1 VPADLFWDGFIL
13 IAAFFLGSFLNVCI
27 VRLPQGASVVS
38 LGSHCPRCKQ
48 PIAWFDN
55 VPLLSFIFLRGK
67 CRHCKGKIS
76 VRYPLVEI
84 AAALIWFGAWKAYG
98 VTLLFGITAIYLSL
112 LLVVSLTDIETGTL
126 PDRVTYFG
134 LGCGV
139 LASLLAPSLHATTA
153 PASALWKS
161 LIGAAVGGALIF
173 VTGWI
178 GSWIFQREAMGGGDV
193 KLLAMI
199 GSFIG
204 WEKVLIAFFIA
215 PVLAL
220 PFALYQRLARQEE
233 VIFYGPFLALAGGVQ
248 FFYGDLFWR
257 LFIGL

>member
-1 VPADLFWDGFIL
+1 VSP
-13 IAAFFLGSFLNVCI
+13 
-27 VRLPQGASVVS
+27 GA
-38 LGSHCPRCKQ
+38 HCPKCKQ

-55 VPLLSFIFLRGK
+55 VPLLSFILLRGK
-67 CRHCKGKIS
+67 CRHCKEKIS
-76 VRYPLVEI
+76 VRYPVVEI
-84 AAALIWFGAWKAYG
+84 AGVLIWFGTWKAYG
-98 VTLLFGITAIYLSL
+98 ATWLFGITAIYLSL
-112 LLVVSLTDIETGTL
+112 LLVVSLTDVETGYI

-139 LASLLAPSLHATTA
+139 AASLLEPALHSTTA
-153 PASALWKS
+153 PVSALWKS
-161 LIGAAVGGALIF
+161 LIGAGVGGALIF

-204 WEKVLIAFFIA
+204 WEKVLLAFFMA

-220 PFALYQRLARQEE
+220 PFALYQRLAKKEE
-233 VIFYGPFLALAGGVQ
+233 VIFYAPFLALAGAAQ
-248 FFYGDLFWR
+248 YFYGDLFWR